1 MYVCS
6 YRRYQPYIIPYP
18 LTLAPPQPIPLH
30 AIKGQDT
37 SSSSIGLTGKLVN
50 IYSNIVREKS
60 IWCVQLLKLCH
71 ESNFH
76 NFPSKNEVF
85 TTTFDVP
92 LSNLLGTRQ

>member
-1 MYVCS
+1 MYVCMHACS
-6 YRRYQPYIIPYP
+6 YRHYQPYIIPYP
-18 LTLAPPQPIPLH
+18 LALAPPQLIPLH

-71 ESNFH
+71 EISII
-76 NFPSKNEVF
+76 FPPKMKF
-85 TTTFDVP
+85 
-92 LSNLLGTRQ
+92 LQHLMYH